1 MNKTQKEHRKIKGY
15 EEKKEATTN
24 MASLPLIVT
33 FSRFFFSQRN
43 KRVKFVIQ
51 KVKVFFAP
59 FGKIFSRKVDKKCY
73 KELKITIE

>member
-15 EEKKEATTN
+15 EEKKRSHYQHGELAAHRDLFT
-24 MASLPLIVT
+24 
-33 FSRFFFSQRN
+33 FFFSQRN

>member
-33 FSRFFFSQRN
+33 FSRFFS
-43 KRVKFVIQ
+43 
-51 KVKVFFAP
+51 P
-59 FGKIFSRKVDKKCY
+59 
-73 KELKITIE
+73 KEIKE